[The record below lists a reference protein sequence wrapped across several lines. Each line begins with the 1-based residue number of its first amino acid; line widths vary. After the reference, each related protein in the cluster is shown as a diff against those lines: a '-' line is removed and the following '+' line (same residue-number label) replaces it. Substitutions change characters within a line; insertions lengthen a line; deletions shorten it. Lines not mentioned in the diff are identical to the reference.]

1 MSLGVG
7 VDIRVKNVI
16 CFGLGTTLEDTVQEA
31 GRCMRGNSEET
42 REQKGLAFFFQKGS
56 VAALHCSPASDC
68 RSLITDPLPK
78 CQTTTLFKFFD
89 PDFEHNVSSCY
100 CCYSCILRDAQQ
112 GCQKCKQFLELYL
125 SRKKMK
131 GMSRSTV
138 SDLKA
143 ALLELFRGLGL
154 AYIEVESKL
163 QLAVTN
169 FINDLVKAFDEILS
183 PYDISEMWHVDE
195 ALAVD
200 VFNVCTEVL
209 DMVDTE
215 VDSEDENNSDYS
227 EEESS
232 ESSGLSNPDID
243 YEDEMSSE

>member
-1 MSLGVG
+1 
-7 VDIRVKNVI
+7 
-16 CFGLGTTLEDTVQEA
+16 
-31 GRCMRGNSEET
+31 
-42 REQKGLAFFFQKGS
+42 
-56 VAALHCSPASDC
+56 
-68 RSLITDPLPK
+68 
-78 CQTTTLFKFFD
+78 
-89 PDFEHNVSSCY
+89 
-100 CCYSCILRDAQQ
+100 
-112 GCQKCKQFLELYL
+112 
-125 SRKKMK
+125 MK

-163 QLAVTN
+163 QLEVTN
-169 FINDLVKAFDEILS
+169 FINDLVKAYDEISS
-183 PYDISEMWHVDE
+183 PTDISEMWHVDE

-215 VDSEDENNSDYS
+215 VDSEDGNNSDYS

-232 ESSGLSNPDID
+232 ESSGLCSPDID
-243 YEDEMSSE
+243 YEDELFSE